1 MNKKSEED
9 AAQSSAKEEV
19 KKRTVKKAAADTEK
33 KTGKAA
39 SKTASKSVSKSSS
52 KSSSKPDSESS
63 SRPASK
69 PAEKAAGKKRTAVN
83 QEKPAKEIKSA
94 EKTKPANKT
103 DRENGTEPDGISGHK
118 KVPDAFLSD
127 LNDLAKIFEVN
138 PGVIDPIREVFEYHL
153 VDPIDRKTFPRM
165 VNAVSMLLGPAPAMV
180 LMTGCHV
187 NSVGFFEDL
196 LGAVKDN
203 DSAKTAVW
211 IIQQLTSIYGNRVQK
226 AYSLSSGT
234 LDEDWHT
241 IDINTFR
248 REGTTP
254 LWLIDL
260 RLSQYSGEDTQ
271 LKMTP
276 DSAYQLV
283 EILMTE
289 LLENIPAEQ
298 VDPDLVERC
307 REHCKAFY
315 EKFYGKEKTKTEDE
329 HPAGY
334 A

>member
-1 MNKKSEED
+1 MNKKSGEE
-9 AAQSSAKEEV
+9 AARPSAKEEA

-33 KTGKAA
+33 KTGQAA
-39 SKTASKSVSKSSS
+39 SKTASKS
-52 KSSSKPDSESS
+52 SSKPASESS
-63 SRPASK
+63 SGPAGK
-69 PAEKAAGKKRTAVN
+69 PAEKAAGRRKTAVN

-94 EKTKPANKT
+94 EKTKPAKKT
-103 DRENGTEPDGISGHK
+103 DRENGTESGDPSGHK

-138 PGVIDPIREVFEYHL
+138 PGVIDPIRDVFECHL
-153 VDPIDRKTFPRM
+153 AEPIDRKTFPRM
-165 VNAVSMLLGPAPAMV
+165 VNAVSMLLGPGPAMV

-187 NSVGFFEDL
+187 NTVGFFEDL
-196 LGAVKDN
+196 LGAVKGDEAAGN
-203 DSAKTAVW
+203 AVW

-248 REGTTP
+248 REGPTP

-260 RLSQYSGEDTQ
+260 KLSQYSGAETQ

-315 EKFYGKEKTKTEDE
+315 EKFYGKEKTKPEDE

>member
-1 MNKKSEED
+1 MNKKSGEE
-9 AAQSSAKEEV
+9 AARPSAKEEV

-33 KTGKAA
+33 KTGQAA
-39 SKTASKSVSKSSS
+39 LKRASEKGTG
-52 KSSSKPDSESS
+52 
-63 SRPASK
+63 
-69 PAEKAAGKKRTAVN
+69 KAAGKTKKDTELSANPEKTSGKTKSAKTNRTK
-83 QEKPAKEIKSA
+83 ETDAKEAGLKDKVPKTASGKTVKG
-94 EKTKPANKT
+94 EKQSGT
-103 DRENGTEPDGISGHK
+103 DAGHK

-138 PGVIDPIREVFEYHL
+138 PGVIDPIRDVFECHL
-153 VDPIDRKTFPRM
+153 AEPIDRKTFPRM
-165 VNAVSMLLGPAPAMV
+165 VNAVSMLLGPGPAMV

-187 NSVGFFEDL
+187 NTVGFFEDL
-196 LGAVKDN
+196 LGAVKGDEAAGN
-203 DSAKTAVW
+203 AVW

-248 REGTTP
+248 REGPTP

-260 RLSQYSGEDTQ
+260 KLSQYSGAETQ

-298 VDPDLVERC
+298 IDPDLVERC
-307 REHCKAFY
+307 REHCKDFY
-315 EKFYGKEKTKTEDE
+315 EKFYGKEKSKNEDE